1 MSGYRFL
8 EHMTDLEV
16 EARGKDLGEAF
27 ENAGRAI
34 EDSMVDI
41 TSISDVLTHSVSIEE
56 KDVEALLYSWIEY
69 LIVMQDTENL
79 LFSKFSCN
87 VKKSDS
93 GFKLEASVSG
103 EKFDPKK
110 HEQKTAIKAPTY
122 HEMRVAYEPGEVKL
136 RFLVDL

>member
-16 EARGKDLGEAF
+16 ETRGKDLGEAF
-27 ENAGRAI
+27 ENAGKAI

-41 TSISDVLTHSVSIEE
+41 TSISDVSTRSVSIEE

-79 LFSKFSCN
+79 LFSKFSCR
-87 VKKSDS
+87 VEKSDS

-103 EKFDPKK
+103 ENFDPKK

-122 HEMRVAYEPGEVKL
+122 HEMRVTYEPGEVKL